1 MKTTLILCVLLLSQ
15 AALASDKIGFVD
27 IQKIITSVKQGQSI
41 MKTLEKNFNDRKTK
55 LKKDED
61 NIKKAQ
67 EDYKKQSA
75 VMNDAARV
83 KKERELQQQIFELQN
98 KTMEAQKEINDMER
112 ELKKPIID
120 RVKAIIEEVSKK
132 AGVAMTVEVS
142 TSPIVYAASQT
153 DLTDEVIK
161 IYDEKNPK

>member
-1 MKTTLILCVLLLSQ
+1 MKMMLLFVGVLVSANLF
-15 AALASDKIGFVD
+15 AADKIGFVD
-27 IQKIITSVKQGQSI
+27 IQKIITSVKQGQGV
-41 MKTLEKNFNDRKTK
+41 MKTLEKNFNDRKSK

-75 VMNDAARV
+75 VMNDAAKM
-83 KKERELQQQIFELQN
+83 KKEREIQQQVFDLQN

-120 RVKAIIEEVSKK
+120 RVKDIIEDVSKK
-132 AGVAMTVEVS
+132 AQVAMTVEVS
-142 TSPIVYAASQT
+142 TSPIVYAESKT
-153 DLTDEVIK
+153 DLTEEVIK
-161 IYDEKNPK
+161 AYDEKFPK

>member
-1 MKTTLILCVLLLSQ
+1 MKMLL
-15 AALASDKIGFVD
+15 ALAVLAMSLSTFAADKIGFVD
-27 IQKIITSVKQGQSI
+27 IQKIITSAKQGQNV
-41 MKTLEKNFNDRKTK
+41 MKSLEKAFNDKKVK

-61 NIKKAQ
+61 AIKKDQ

-83 KKERELQQQIFELQN
+83 KKEREIQQQIFELQN

-112 ELKKPIID
+112 DLKKPIID
-120 RVKAIIEEVSKK
+120 RVKTIIEEVSKK

-142 TSPIVYAASQT
+142 TSPIVYAESKT
-153 DLTDEVIK
+153 DLTEEVIK
-161 IYDEKNPK
+161 IYDDRNPK